1 MGAVSQKTEVK
12 PARLKVTSMRAI
24 VPFKL
29 VVGFS
34 DGSSGTFNA
43 APMIGERGEGT
54 EPLRDR
60 RFFGSVELVNGKP
73 TWPNYFDLSP
83 DWLREEMEK
92 RGELVLPLPARHLR
106 GTRQE

>member
-1 MGAVSQKTEVK
+1 MSSDSK
-12 PARLKVTSMRAI
+12 PRLKLTGIRAI

-29 VVGFS
+29 VVTFN
-34 DGSSGTFNA
+34 DGSYGTFDA

-60 RFFGSVELVNGKP
+60 RFFGTVELKNGVP
-73 TWPNYFDLSP
+73 TWPNHFDLSP

-92 RGELVLPLPARHLR
+92 RGELQLPLPVRR
-106 GTRQE
+106 RR

>member
-1 MGAVSQKTEVK
+1 MADAPK
-12 PARLKVTSMRAI
+12 RLKVSTIRHV

-29 VVGFS
+29 LVTFTDNS
-34 DGSSGTFNA
+34 FGTFDA

-60 RFFGSVELVNGKP
+60 RFFGSVELKNGVP
-73 TWPNYFDLSP
+73 TWPNHFDLSP

-92 RGELVLPLPARHLR
+92 RGELVLPTPVRHLR
-106 GTRQE
+106 GSRQQ